1 MWRMQVLRRTRKVA
15 LAGGLVL
22 IAAGCGGGEK
32 SASPSVTTPSGA
44 GAKVFASARCG
55 SCHTLQGARANG
67 TVGPNLDQLRPSA
80 DRVARQ
86 VKNGGVGMPSFR
98 GKLSDRQISEVAD
111 FVSAAARTAAGIPAG
126 FEPDGTKL
134 EDCEAAASKNRCYE
148 QAFANIAYE
157 EGPGAALDEFRQLT
171 ARNRAVFVNCHQ
183 IAHMIGAGGL
193 LRFEG
198 NVGKAFAEGNSTCGS
213 GYYHGLLQWKLAGVR
228 ASQVGGVAREVC
240 NDPAIKTNGF
250 TYYQCDHG
258 LGHGLMLYTAYD
270 LPQAL
275 RFCHELETNFD
286 QTSCTGG
293 VFMENLSSSFGVKTN
308 WLDKKNLL
316 YPCNSKVVS
325 ESDKTYCYTIVAER
339 ILPAVGF
346 DWKRTADWC
355 RRSEPGWADECFQS
369 FGRSVASATRST
381 GRITIGAAA
390 GRMQTLCHKAGSG
403 EQDCIT
409 GAVVDVLN
417 NNPSDLTAKG
427 FCAGVSDAF
436 RGTCY
441 QTIGFMVALQHPDVA
456 GRQEACRQFASN
468 ADDYEQC
475 LSQARG

>member
-1 MWRMQVLRRTRKVA
+1 MLLVQRLWRISKVA

-22 IAAGCGGGEK
+22 VAAGCGGGEK
-32 SASPSVTTPSGA
+32 TASDSVTTPSAA
-44 GAKVFASARCG
+44 GAEVFANARCG
-55 SCHTLQGARANG
+55 RCHTLQGAGAKG

-80 DRVARQ
+80 DRVVRQ
-86 VKNGGVGMPSFR
+86 VRSGGAGMPSFR
-98 GKLSDRQISEVAD
+98 GKLSDRQIGDVAE

-134 EDCEAAASKNRCYE
+134 EDCETAPSKDRCYE

-157 EGPGAALDEFRQLT
+157 EGPGAALEEFQQVE
-171 ARNRAVFVNCHQ
+171 AQNRAVFVNCHQ

-193 LRFEG
+193 LHFEG
-198 NVGKAFAEGNSTCGS
+198 DVGKAFADGNSACGS
-213 GYYHGLLQWKLAGVR
+213 GYYHGLLQWKLAGVE
-228 ASQVGGVAREVC
+228 ASEVGGIAREVC
-240 NDPAIKTNGF
+240 NDPEIKANGF

-270 LPQAL
+270 LPRAL
-275 RFCHELETNFD
+275 RFCHELRTNFD

-308 WLDKKNLL
+308 WLNKRNLL

-325 ESDKTYCYTIVAER
+325 ESDKTYCYTIVAQR
-339 ILPAVGF
+339 ILPAVDY
-346 DWKRTADWC
+346 DWGRTADWC

-381 GRITIGAAA
+381 GRIRIGAAA
-390 GRMQTLCHKAGSG
+390 SRMQTLCHKAGSG
-403 EQDCIT
+403 ERDCIT

-427 FCAGVSDAF
+427 FCAGVRDAF
-436 RGTCY
+436 RSTCY
-441 QTIGFMVALQHPDVA
+441 RTIGFMVALQHPDA
-456 GRQEACRQFASN
+456 PGRQEACRTFAEN
-468 ADDYEQC
+468 AGDYEQC
-475 LSQARG
+475 LSQAQG

>member
-1 MWRMQVLRRTRKVA
+1 VQVLRRIPKVA

-32 SASPSVTTPSGA
+32 SASDSVRTSSAA

-55 SCHTLQGARANG
+55 SCHTLKGARAKG
-67 TVGPNLDQLRPSA
+67 TIGPNLDQLRPSA

-86 VKNGGVGMPSFR
+86 VKTGGAGMPSFR
-98 GKLSDRQISEVAD
+98 RKLSDGQISDVAE
-111 FVSAAARTAAGIPAG
+111 FVSAATRTAAGIPAG
-126 FEPDGTKL
+126 FKPDGTKL
-134 EDCEAAASKNRCYE
+134 EDCKAAQSKNRCYE
-148 QAFANIAYE
+148 QAFANLAYE
-157 EGPGAALDEFRQLT
+157 EGPGAALDEFQRLQ
-171 ARNRAVFVNCHQ
+171 ARTRAVFVNCHQ

-193 LRFEG
+193 LHFDG
-198 NVGKAFAEGNSTCGS
+198 NVGKAFADGNSTCGS
-213 GYYHGLLQWKLAGVR
+213 GYYHGLLQWKLAGV
-228 ASQVGGVAREVC
+228 ASSQVAGIAREVC
-240 NDPAIKTNGF
+240 NDPEIKANGF
-250 TYYQCDHG
+250 NYYQCDHG

-275 RFCHELETNFD
+275 RFCHELQTNFD

-308 WLDKKNLL
+308 WLSKRNLL
-316 YPCNSKVVS
+316 YPCDSKVVG
-325 ESDKTYCYTIVAER
+325 EADKTYCYTIIAQR
-339 ILPAVGF
+339 ILPAVDY
-346 DWKRTADWC
+346 DWVKTADWC

-369 FGRSVASATRST
+369 FGRSVASATRSE

-390 GRMQTLCHKAGSG
+390 RRMQTLCHKAGSG
-403 EQDCIT
+403 ERDCIT

-427 FCAGVSDAF
+427 FCAGGKDAF

-441 QTIGFMVALQHPDVA
+441 RAIGFMVALQHPDTT
-456 GRQEACRQFASN
+456 GRQEACRQFATN
-468 ADDYEQC
+468 ANDYEQC